1 MFNRN
6 ALCEEN
12 IRLRNSKELKCQP
25 GCNMDETLEAN
36 ILKQLSG
43 IRDSVGKAC
52 LQELHSTNG
61 PLIMALSGS
70 KGKSEV
76 CIKQNR
82 IKLLLQ
88 YCFRIKY

>member
-1 MFNRN
+1 
-6 ALCEEN
+6 
-12 IRLRNSKELKCQP
+12 
-25 GCNMDETLEAN
+25 MDETLEAN

-70 KGKSEV
+70 KGK
-76 CIKQNR
+76 
-82 IKLLLQ
+82 KLIIYNFCLCMPLFCTSGGQ
-88 YCFRIKY
+88 LFNMPSTCPYS

>member
-1 MFNRN
+1 MYIIQFCKCILATLVVFLYQFATVMHRN

-12 IRLRNSKELKCQP
+12 IRLRNAKELKCQP

-70 KGKSEV
+70 KG
-76 CIKQNR
+76 
-82 IKLLLQ
+82 
-88 YCFRIKY
+88 

>member
-1 MFNRN
+1 
-6 ALCEEN
+6 
-12 IRLRNSKELKCQP
+12 
-25 GCNMDETLEAN
+25 MDETLEAN

-70 KGKSEV
+70 KGKQIIIYNFCLCMPFITSGV
-76 CIKQNR
+76 SYLICPPHIPTHNHY
-82 IKLLLQ
+82 LHHMYPYLP
-88 YCFRIKY
+88 